1 MDKLY
6 ATVARGVGFADAI
19 SATPGVEVAAGVP
32 EATDGDDVVV
42 GVVVGVTVDVAVG
55 VTVADMLGVVVGVR
69 VGAVVGVLTCKK
81 GAASAEPPG
90 CDNTINSTA
99 MPNTTIRD
107 ITNDRSPKRAS
118 RGLLLTIIGR
128 PIQPAND
135 GYMTDERLS

>member
-6 ATVARGVGFADAI
+6 TTVALGVGFPDAI
-19 SATPGVEVAAGVP
+19 SAAPGVEVAAGVP

-42 GVVVGVTVDVAVG
+42 GVTVDVTVG

-107 ITNDRSPKRAS
+107 ITNTNDRAPKCVW
-118 RGLLLTIIGR
+118 RGLLRTIIGR
-128 PIQPAND
+128 PIQLAND
-135 GYMTDERLS
+135 GYMTNERLS